1 MNWEDGV
8 PTSDYE
14 QRERERAYKEEYNF
28 ERVMRETKEH
38 HDMEI
43 RHRDMA
49 NRDRDALDARIHE
62 RERSEREALNRYHA
76 EEETRGLRRI
86 ERELMEV
93 SRADRESDRRA
104 YDTTDPGFAAHATRL
119 LSDQRAHDTTDTRRV
134 HDGGFPMRRVQN
146 GGFPDDEAGREDPLS
161 ASLKAAELRRVQNGG
176 FPTRRSQ
183 DSEAGRADPR
193 SASLKA
199 YEDRH
204 FKQGLRGMGLE
215 RQKAAENKE
224 RNRLRVLGDS
234 PAATGSNSTRRRT
247 HGMSYD

>member
-14 QRERERAYKEEYNF
+14 QRERERADKEEYNF

-146 GGFPDDEAGREDPLS
+146 GGFPTRRAQDGDAGRE
-161 ASLKAAELRRVQNGG
+161 
-176 FPTRRSQ
+176 
-183 DSEAGRADPR
+183 DPR

-199 YEDRH
+199 YEDRQ
-204 FKQGLRGMGLE
+204 FKQGLRGMGPE

-234 PAATGSNSTRRRT
+234 PAATGSNSTHRRT
-247 HGMSYD
+247 HGMSYN